1 MKVLKVALWVFLATA
16 LASGGGLFYFR
27 HIGEEFTASVLK
39 PLFAWSLALASA
51 VAAWRGAASARRTFL
66 ALAGAYAVYGAGDIV
81 MGWGVDYTMHG
92 MATFLAGHL
101 LYTWALCLSTRIA
114 TERLVP
120 AAGSTRQRQW
130 LAVLSSVAME
140 AIAATV
146 SYVFYDRSGL
156 GVMALAGLTYGQCFV
171 ADAAVASRTLR
182 RGVQL
187 AGALGGTAM
196 FLISDC
202 TISIRRM
209 VVSQPWMRPFIMA
222 TYYAALLGYFVAFL
236 PAMLNSMSNIPSKVK
251 KITKVK
257 KVN

>member
-1 MKVLKVALWVFLATA
+1 MKVFKAALWTFLATA

-39 PLFAWSLALASA
+39 PVFAWSLSLASA
-51 VAAWRGAASARRTFL
+51 VAAWRGASSARRTFL
-66 ALAGAYAVYGAGDIV
+66 ALAGAYLVYGAGDIV

-92 MATFLAGHL
+92 MATFLVGHL
-101 LYTWALCLSTRIA
+101 LYTWALFLSTDIA
-114 TERLVP
+114 TEKAVRAV
-120 AAGSTRQRQW
+120 GSARQRRW
-130 LAVLSSVAME
+130 LAVLSSLAME

-146 SYVFYDRSGL
+146 SYVFYIKSRQ
-156 GVMALAGLTYGQCFV
+156 GVMAVAGLLYGQCFV
-171 ADAAVASRTLR
+171 ADAAVASSKLR

-187 AGALGGTAM
+187 LGALGGTAL

-222 TYYAALLGYFVAFL
+222 TYYAALLGYFAAFL
-236 PAMLNSMSNIPSKVK
+236 PAMLNSMTNLPKLK
-251 KITKVK
+251 KVK
-257 KVN
+257 KVKGN